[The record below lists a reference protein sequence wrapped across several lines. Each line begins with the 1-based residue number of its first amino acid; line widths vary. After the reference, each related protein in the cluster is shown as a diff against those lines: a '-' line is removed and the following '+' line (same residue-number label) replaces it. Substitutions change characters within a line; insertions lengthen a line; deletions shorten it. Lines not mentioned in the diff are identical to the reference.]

1 MIIRGLGVSRLT
13 TTARNLLFVRRD
25 LRRNFFGPELGSRK
39 LPYPSARKGTCGARI
54 SKAAIV

>member
-1 MIIRGLGVSRLT
+1 MIVRGSGFPSQDHC
-13 TTARNLLFVRRD
+13 AKPAFIRRD

-54 SKAAIV
+54 STAAIV